1 MPKPSPFLSRLS
13 VDSLF
18 REASLGHQ
26 LLLAL
31 GRVVS
36 TKVYLSSRGVEETVR
51 QNAKTWRQRFLQ
63 SGIQGTGIVF
73 SNGSLDE
80 AMKTPMS
87 SFPPSAQ
94 EMQDTFVAVF
104 TGPEQPTV
112 DEQAA
117 IDGEDADAEQ
127 RREEM
132 ARGRMQREVGLC
144 NLMSL
149 RISSLY
155 LFANSLNAFPWV
167 MHTRTLLQPAAFI
180 A

>member
-1 MPKPSPFLSRLS
+1 M
-13 VDSLF
+13 
-18 REASLGHQ
+18 
-26 LLLAL
+26 
-31 GRVVS
+31 
-36 TKVYLSSRGVEETVR
+36 EETVR

-132 ARGRMQREVGLC
+132 ARRRMQREVGLT
-144 NLMSL
+144 NTRSEFDVQAK
-149 RISSLY
+149 Y
-155 LFANSLNAFPWV
+155 LK
-167 MHTRTLLQPAAFI
+167 RTNYVYAGATYRTDLAEALPEKPEAASCFS
-180 A
+180 ACARFVKVKPDAEDQLGEGP